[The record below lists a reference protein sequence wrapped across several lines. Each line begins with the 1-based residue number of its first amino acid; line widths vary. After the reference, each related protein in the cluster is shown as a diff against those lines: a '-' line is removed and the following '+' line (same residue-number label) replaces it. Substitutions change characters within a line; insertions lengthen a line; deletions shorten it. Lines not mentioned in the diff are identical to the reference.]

1 MRNRRASYGRV
12 AFPRP
17 PGAARPPPA
26 SGPAFFGVVM
36 SLEERVRGLSLALE
50 RERNRRERQAAELA
64 ELRLEIVELKTTVKI
79 WAAISGAGAG
89 LLSVAGTAAARTI
102 IGG

>member
-1 MRNRRASYGRV
+1 MAGSPFPGPQGPLVPLPRA
-12 AFPRP
+12 APL
-17 PGAARPPPA
+17 
-26 SGPAFFGVVM
+26 FFGVVM

-50 RERNRRERQAAELA
+50 RERNRRERQAAELS
-64 ELRLEIVELKTTVKI
+64 ELRLEIIELKTTVKI